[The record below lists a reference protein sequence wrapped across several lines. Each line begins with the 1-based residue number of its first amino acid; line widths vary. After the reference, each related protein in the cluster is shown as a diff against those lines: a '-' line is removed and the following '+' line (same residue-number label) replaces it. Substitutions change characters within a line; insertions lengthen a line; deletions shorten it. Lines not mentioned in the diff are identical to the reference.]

1 MPDDNSVVIVN
12 YNYRKTITDT
22 ITVTDSSQTALTHS
36 VSDSI
41 TMTDSVT
48 AVSSAVGQNEVSPYS
63 PKLLTVTVFKPKLNS
78 ITVLRPAL
86 AKATVFR
93 PRIIVR

>member
-1 MPDDNSVVIVN
+1 VPDDSNVIIN
-12 YNYRKTITDT
+12 YNYRKTVTDS
-22 ITVTDSSQTALTHS
+22 ITVTDSALNALTNA

-41 TMTDSVT
+41 TVTDSVT
-48 AVSSAVGQNEVSPYS
+48 GVSSAVGQNEVSPYS